1 MKKESVLNS
10 THNLYKTIINAS
22 YDCFCVTDSTG
33 HYIVA
38 NQATLDSMQLKEEE
52 VLGKTPYD
60 LMFDNVYNHSTI
72 LEAIKTKKPVTDL
85 VNVRGVQRLS
95 TSVPYFDQDGNLEY
109 VITNNRSDIVMDEF
123 ARLLAY
129 EQEQH
134 AHYKNI
140 TNYLCSSTE
149 TKMICT
155 SPQMHALRWEC
166 STIASTNSPVMLFGE
181 SGVGKELVSKFIHS
195 ESPRSSQPFIP
206 VNCSAIPPELFESEF
221 FGYRPGAFT
230 GASSKGKTGLLQM
243 ADHGTL
249 FLDELGELPLLMQS
263 KLLRFIESG
272 EFYPVGSSPLR
283 LSRTKNF
290 PLIFAL
296 PVEILPR
303 FPYYGSKQR

>member
-155 SPQMHALRWEC
+155 SPQMHAL
-166 STIASTNSPVMLFGE
+166 
-181 SGVGKELVSKFIHS
+181 H
-195 ESPRSSQPFIP
+195 Q
-206 VNCSAIPPELFESEF
+206 
-221 FGYRPGAFT
+221 
-230 GASSKGKTGLLQM
+230 
-243 ADHGTL
+243 
-249 FLDELGELPLLMQS
+249 QS
-263 KLLRFIESG
+263 CHVIW
-272 EFYPVGSSPLR
+272 
-283 LSRTKNF
+283 
-290 PLIFAL
+290 
-296 PVEILPR
+296 
-303 FPYYGSKQR
+303 